1 MDGNDKQ
8 LSAEPL
14 VMLTRLASDH
24 DAPGAA
30 RAMTRGL
37 LDGLDHNGGHKHDD
51 LMLSVSELVSNA
63 VVHGPRGGLSVALTL
78 TGTLVRVEVSD
89 PGRTPFPTPDGFGP
103 NGHWGLSL
111 VRQVSDRSGIDRR
124 PWTVAWCEIDLAG

>member
-1 MDGNDKQ
+1 MDGNHTQ
-8 LSAEPL
+8 VSEEPL
-14 VMLTRLASDH
+14 VMLSRLPSDD

-30 RAMTRGL
+30 RAMTQKL
-37 LDGLDHNGGHKHDD
+37 LDGLDHNGGHKPDD

-63 VVHGPRGGLSVALTL
+63 VVHGPPGALSVSLTL
-78 TGTLVRVEVSD
+78 TGTVVRVEVSD
-89 PGRTPFPTPDGFGP
+89 PGRTPFAPPDGFGP

-111 VRQVSDRSGIDRR
+111 VREVSDRSGTEWR